1 MLEFACALEEEMK
14 NVTNLLLNKSSRL
27 DTFPVFIHKFLNKIL
42 TPVICNLFNSS
53 ILEGIFPQTLKIAEV
68 IPIHESGAKFY
79 LNNYRPIS
87 FVNKSFQEF

>member
-1 MLEFACALEEEMK
+1 MNSK
-14 NVTNLLLNKSSRL
+14 L
-27 DTFPVFIHKFLNKIL
+27 DDTVLVFIYKSIKEIL
-42 TPVICNLFNSS
+42 VICNLFISS
-53 ILEGIFPQTLKIAEV
+53 ILEKTFPRVLKIAEV